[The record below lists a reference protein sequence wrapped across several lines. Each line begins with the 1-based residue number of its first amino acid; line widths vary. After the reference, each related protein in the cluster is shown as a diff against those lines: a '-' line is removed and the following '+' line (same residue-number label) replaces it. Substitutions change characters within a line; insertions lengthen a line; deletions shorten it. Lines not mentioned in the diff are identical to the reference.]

1 MNMMDVLADA
11 KSPVSADVYGKLFRI
26 LADEITDAS
35 VFGNLSIKYLKV
47 HTKCNAAYLLLAN
60 E

>member
-47 HTKCNAAYLLLAN
+47 HTKCNVAYFY
-60 E
+60 